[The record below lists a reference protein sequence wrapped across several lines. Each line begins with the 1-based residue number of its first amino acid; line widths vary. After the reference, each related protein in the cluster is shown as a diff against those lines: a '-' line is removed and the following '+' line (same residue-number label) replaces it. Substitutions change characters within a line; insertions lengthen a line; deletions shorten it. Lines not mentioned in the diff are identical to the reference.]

1 MFSSPTPRPAD
12 ASVGRDRTSAC
23 RGSNLPQAP
32 ARCCSGN
39 AGSIPEGDDLPGVTR
54 SLGEAAGSE
63 ARRREARDGSSEKFS
78 TTTRS
83 RRRRRWPRPSTSL
96 DFKASVVSVT
106 AARTVRCRRGDGR
119 IAKTIVLYSQPGL
132 FFCGKVKKFL
142 SRKRIVYVER
152 DISRD
157 EQALE
162 ESFAQIGGGAICSDG
177 NRLGPDGIS
186 SQGAVLR
193 RWSTP
198 TRRQEP

>member
-106 AARTVRCRRGDGR
+106 AARTSEVPPGRWEDREDDRAVLSTRLILLRQGERVSFTKAHCVRRARHFAGRAGARGVVR
-119 IAKTIVLYSQPGL
+119 SNP
-132 FFCGKVKKFL
+132 
-142 SRKRIVYVER
+142 
-152 DISRD
+152 
-157 EQALE
+157 
-162 ESFAQIGGGAICSDG
+162 GGGICSDG